1 MLIIAAWIGYQRTQ
15 ASISAYGVVERGF
28 FGGTYGLAILF
39 STWSSVLGV
48 YLTTRWWGVPMHFL
62 TSGLC
67 AAMFFVVLVL
77 ARRAHRARD
86 GEAVVLVT
94 GARPTSTEHDA
105 GEDQN
110 GRTQVNM
117 TVRMRRSARFAT

>member
-1 MLIIAAWIGYQRTQ
+1 VLIIAAWIAYQRTQ

-67 AAMFFVVLVL
+67 AAMFFVVLVRL
-77 ARRAHRARD
+77 GVLTESATVRSWYSSRAPGRHRPSTTQGRIRTVAHR
-86 GEAVVLVT
+86 
-94 GARPTSTEHDA
+94 
-105 GEDQN
+105 
-110 GRTQVNM
+110 
-117 TVRMRRSARFAT
+117 